1 LSCNEL
7 FEKHPSGGAF
17 LCPFGVSL
25 VHWPFISCIVTFV
38 LAYILIKSWES
49 IEKRGAV
56 ANKNIIILNRI
67 LLRSQT
73 YALYALN

>member
-17 LCPFGVSL
+17 FCPFGVSL